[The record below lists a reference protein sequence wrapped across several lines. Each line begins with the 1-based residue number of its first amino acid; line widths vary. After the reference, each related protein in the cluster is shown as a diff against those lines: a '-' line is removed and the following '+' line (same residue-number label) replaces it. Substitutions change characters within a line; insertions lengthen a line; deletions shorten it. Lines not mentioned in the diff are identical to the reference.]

1 MPDFECRFLDKN
13 GDPLGPVTGPLIDP
27 AFHEGVYQTKAYNL
41 NQAKLLL
48 EIKLGESTIP
58 WVEDIGKQIWKEVEP
73 DASDPVTASK
83 DDVPAAG

>member
-27 AFHEGVYQTKAYNL
+27 AFHEGVYQTKADNL

-48 EIKLGESTIP
+48 EKKLGESTIP

>member
-1 MPDFECRFLDKN
+1 
-13 GDPLGPVTGPLIDP
+13 
-27 AFHEGVYQTKAYNL
+27 VYQTKADNL

>member
-27 AFHEGVYQTKAYNL
+27 DFHEGVYRITANDL
-41 NQAKLLL
+41 NQAKLSL

-58 WVEDIGKQIWKEVEP
+58 WAEDIGEQIWKEVEP
-73 DASDPVTASK
+73 DASDPV
-83 DDVPAAG
+83 VL